1 MDWNSERLSLIW
13 NVVFVRLF
21 KTKHGL
27 NIHVAKIHGNEVKKI
42 KCEICGK
49 SFLNE
54 NDFEVHKEKGN
65 EKVCE
70 LKSVVFDERNYNC
83 EVCNFECSEECVF
96 KRHNKVNHDKTTQS
110 TTLYPKK
117 RRKLSGE
124 DQMETSESIETHIV
138 DDDLTIQGEVLWV
151 DA

>member
-1 MDWNSERLSLIW
+1 M
-13 NVVFVRLF
+13 
-21 KTKHGL
+21 
-27 NIHVAKIHGNEVKKI
+27 
-42 KCEICGK
+42 
-49 SFLNE
+49 NE
-54 NDFEVHKEKGN
+54 NDFEVHKEKGH

-70 LKSVVFDERNYNC
+70 LKSVVFDERNYTC

-124 DQMETSESIETHIV
+124 DQMETSESIETQIV
-138 DDDLTIQGEVLWV
+138 GDDLTIQGEVFWV
-151 DA
+151 DARKSNIKDHKDNDDEESIFLRSNLQDDKVKKKGENI